1 MAITGFRVSNVR
13 IWVRLVVSIL
23 LAVMISGVGLIHWST
38 LEQKKIAAE
47 QAKEFANSVHQ
58 MTLAGLTG
66 MMITGTVSLRAIFLD
81 QIKETNH
88 VESLQVYRGDAVTRQ
103 YGAGYADE
111 VPTDP
116 TVLQVLQSGQPF
128 YTVVRGNDEQERLK
142 AVMPAIALENYLGK
156 NCTFC
161 HDVVP
166 GTVLGAVSM
175 EISLARAN
183 ETSRQFGLNALLAG
197 LALCVPLALFIWY
210 FISRLV
216 TRPLRQMTDGLR
228 QIAGG
233 DIEEVRELPVSGRDE
248 VGMAAES
255 FNRVMGKAYEL
266 ISEQRL
272 SRIVFDNSL
281 ESIAITDAQ
290 SRIRMVNQAFC
301 ATTGYTAEEVLGKT
315 PAILKSGKQG
325 PEFYK
330 AFWATLRERGEWR
343 GEIWNRRKNGSLYPE
358 WLNISAV
365 SNRRGEVEYYVAI
378 FTDITDRKAYEE
390 RITFQAFHDALTGL
404 PNRVLFRDRLDQA
417 LTQAR
422 RRKVLTPAIMF
433 LDLDRFKLINDTL
446 GHDAG
451 DVLLKEVASRLR
463 ACVRESDTVARFGG
477 DEFTVLLPEITQ
489 ESDAHAVAV
498 KILEAMKAP
507 VLLAGQPT
515 VITTSIGI
523 SLYARDGSDAETLMK
538 HADAAMYH
546 VKGSG
551 RAGMYFFSEDLSG
564 KPSRRSEL
572 EARLRQALANRE
584 FVVHYQPLVDLPSGV
599 IYGNEALLRWQDPE
613 DGLREPEEF
622 LTLLDE
628 TGLMLPVGEWVLETA
643 CVQARSWQAEGRQMI
658 VAVNLSAQEFSR
670 PDLLELVRR
679 ALKMAGLAPHL
690 LELEIGETLAM
701 QDVEY
706 SVRVFQGLRELGVR
720 VAIDDFGT
728 GFSSLAALN
737 RLSITSLKIDASF
750 IRSCVDDA
758 GSRAIVSAIIG
769 TANALGF
776 SIVAEGVETNEQLE
790 LLRHLVCDRAQG
802 YLFSGPLSGGDLREM
817 IAATAALAGGL
828 LKDK

>member
-1 MAITGFRVSNVR
+1 MTTGFRLRDVK
-13 IWVRLVVSIL
+13 IWVRLVFAIL
-23 LAVMISGVGLIHWST
+23 LAVMVSGVGLIYWST
-38 LEQKKIAAE
+38 LEQKKIAAD
-47 QAKEFANSVHQ
+47 QAKDFANSVHQ

-88 VESLQVYRGDAVTRQ
+88 VESLQVYRGEAVVKQ
-103 YGAGYADE
+103 YGEGYAGE

-116 TVLQVLQSGQPF
+116 LVLQVLRSGEPSF
-128 YTVVRGNDEQERLK
+128 VVVRGKDGQERLK

-161 HDVVP
+161 HDVKP

-183 ETSRQFGLNALLAG
+183 ETTRQFGLNALIAG
-197 LALCVPLALFIWY
+197 IALCIPLTLFIWY

-216 TRPLRQMTDGLR
+216 TRPLQQMTDGLS

-233 DIEEVRELPVSGRDE
+233 DIEDVRELRVWGKDE
-248 VGMAAES
+248 VGVATES
-255 FNRVMGKAYEL
+255 FNRVMAKAYEL
-266 ISEQRL
+266 IQEQRL

-290 SRIRMVNQAFC
+290 SRIRMVNRAFSD
-301 ATTGYTAEEVLGKT
+301 TTGYSADDVLGKT

-325 PEFYK
+325 AEFYE
-330 AFWATLRERGEWR
+330 ALWASLRERGEWR
-343 GEIWNRRKNGSLYPE
+343 GEIWNKRKNGSIYPE

-365 SNRRGEVEYYVAI
+365 NNRRGEVEHYVAI
-378 FTDITDRKAYEE
+378 FTDITERKAYEE

-404 PNRVLFRDRLDQA
+404 PNRILFRDRLDQA
-417 LTQAR
+417 LTQAK
-422 RRKVLTPAIMF
+422 RRKILTPAIMF

-451 DVLLKEVASRLR
+451 DLLLKEVANRLR

-489 ESDAHAVAV
+489 ESDAHAVAT
-498 KILEAMKAP
+498 KIIEVMKAP
-507 VLLAGQPT
+507 VLLVGQPT

-523 SLYARDGSDAETLMK
+523 SLCGKDGSDAETLMK

-551 RAGMYFFSEDLSG
+551 RAGMCFFSEDLFG

-572 EARLRQALANRE
+572 EARLRQALSNRE
-584 FVVHYQPLVDLPSGV
+584 FVLHYQPLVDLQNGT

-613 DGLREPEEF
+613 NGLREPEDF
-622 LTLLDE
+622 LALVEEIGLL
-628 TGLMLPVGEWVLETA
+628 LPVGEWVLETA
-643 CVQARSWQAEGRQMI
+643 CNQARSWQKEERQMI
-658 VAVNLSAQEFSR
+658 VAVNLSEREFQR
-670 PDLLELVRR
+670 PDLLEMVRR
-679 ALKMAGLAPHL
+679 VLKTAGLSPQL

-701 QDVEY
+701 QDVKY
-706 SVRVFQGLRELGVR
+706 STGVFHGLRELGVR

-728 GFSSLAALN
+728 GFSSLAALSC
-737 RLSITSLKIDASF
+737 LPITSLKIDGSF
-750 IRSCVDDA
+750 VRSCVENP

-776 SIVAEGVETNEQLE
+776 SVVAEGVETDEQLE
-790 LLRHLVCDRAQG
+790 LLHSLVCERAQG
-802 YLFSGPLSGGDLREM
+802 HLFSVPLSGSELREM
-817 IAATAALAGGL
+817 IASRTVWP
-828 LKDK
+828 KR

>member
-1 MAITGFRVSNVR
+1 MTTASFKLRDVK
-13 IWVRLVVSIL
+13 IWVRLVFVIL
-23 LAVMISGVGLIHWST
+23 LAVMVSGVGLIHWST
-38 LEQKKIAAE
+38 LEQKNIAAD

-66 MMITGTVSLRAIFLD
+66 MMITGTVSLRALFLD
-81 QIKETNH
+81 QIKEMNH
-88 VESLQVYRGDAVTRQ
+88 VDSLQVYRGDAVVKQ
-103 YGAGYADE
+103 YGAGYAGE
-111 VPTDP
+111 IPSDP
-116 TVLQVLQSGQPF
+116 VVIQVLQSGEPF
-128 YTVVRGNDEQERLK
+128 YAVVRGKNDQEQLK
-142 AVMPAIALENYLGK
+142 AVIPAVALENYLGK

-161 HDVVP
+161 HDVKP

-183 ETSRQFGLNALLAG
+183 ETTRRFGLNAVMAG
-197 LALCVPLALFIWY
+197 LALCIPLALIIWY

-216 TRPLRQMTDGLR
+216 TRPLQEMTDGLN
-228 QIAGG
+228 QVASG
-233 DIEEVRELPVSGRDE
+233 DIEEVRELRVWGKDE
-248 VGMAAES
+248 VGMATQS
-255 FNRVMGKAYEL
+255 FNRVMDKAYEL
-266 ISEQRL
+266 IQEQRL

-281 ESIAITDAQ
+281 ESITITDAH
-290 SRIRMVNQAFC
+290 SNIRMVNHAFTH
-301 ATTGYTAEEVLGKT
+301 TTGYTADEVIGKT

-330 AFWATLRERGEWR
+330 SFWESLKEHGEWR
-343 GEIWNRRKNGSLYPE
+343 GEIWNKRKNGSIYPE
-358 WLNISAV
+358 WLNISV
-365 SNRRGEVEYYVAI
+365 VKNRHDEVEYYVAI
-378 FTDITDRKAYEE
+378 FTDITERKAYEE

-404 PNRVLFRDRLDQA
+404 PNRILFHDRLDQA
-417 LTQAR
+417 LTQAK
-422 RRKVLTPAIMF
+422 RRKLLTPAVMF

-451 DVLLKEVASRLR
+451 DVLLKEVANRLR

-489 ESDAHAVAV
+489 ESDARAVAM
-498 KILEAMKAP
+498 KILDAMQEP
-507 VLLAGQPT
+507 VLLVGKPT

-551 RAGMYFFSEDLSG
+551 RADMRFFSEDLFG

-572 EARLRQALANRE
+572 ELRLSHALANNE
-584 FVVHYQPLVDLPSGV
+584 FVLHYQPLVDLQNGM
-599 IYGNEALLRWQDPE
+599 IYGNEALLRWHDPE

-622 LTLLDE
+622 LSLAEDS
-628 TGLMLPVGEWVLETA
+628 GLMLPVGEWILETA
-643 CVQARSWQAEGRQMI
+643 CVQARSWQAEGRPMI
-658 VAVNLSAQEFSR
+658 VAINLSAHEFNR
-670 PDLLELVRR
+670 PDLLELVRQV
-679 ALKMAGLAPHL
+679 LKMAGLSPQL

-701 QDVEY
+701 QDIEY
-706 SVRVFQGLRELGVR
+706 SAKVFQGLRELGVR

-737 RLSITSLKIDASF
+737 RLPITSLKIDGSF
-750 IRSCVDDA
+750 VRSCVEDPS
-758 GSRAIVSAIIG
+758 SRAIVSAIIG

-790 LLRHLVCDRAQG
+790 VLRNLVCDRAQG
-802 YLFSGPLSGGDLREM
+802 HLFSSPLPGSDLRQM
-817 IAATAALAGGL
+817 MASPTPWSQS
-828 LKDK
+828 